1 MPGVKARDVRR
12 RKMCIRDSF
21 ESGIFETGFDL
32 WDESDFEIVVSF
44 DSPRERDGA
53 LPLTDIAIA
62 SLALTGL
69 LESIV
74 KAHQP
79 FGLTLEMPVVLVFS
93 GSYDAKTKKCP
104 RAVSIC
110 MWVLLTVIPAIEP
123 VVHATKW
130 VVQTSTYVLTNRTD
144 KQPLQK
150 QSMLP
155 DAQTRAVEA
164 DAALKAAQ
172 ANLVEAQTKLV
183 EAQTKGAEADAAL
196 KIAQANLI
204 EAQTKLVEAQ
214 TKGAKADAASKEAQ
228 ARLVE
233 AEARA
238 IEEGVKLNEAHAKFA
253 DAQSRIVEAQAAVR
267 NAQVRPAE
275 TETTEAATT
284 GDAAGD
290 ARIINEHPVSF
301 YVSADKINEQAQYL
315 GVEPAYICL
324 LYTSSVLSTEPPLP
338 WRMWYLVEALLNYR
352 TAGFDLKYSDY
363 INGRITSV
371 SYTHLDVYKR
381 QGWRRERARLDHL
394 LLWGRRACQVESAR
408 RECSQS
414 GHHMR

>member
-1 MPGVKARDVRR
+1 MANGSEVLSKLFFQISESDRAAIGSELNVEDAAASFFPQGNVALKPDPAALAALLRR
-12 RKMCIRDSF
+12 IDPTDQQISQLF

-183 EAQTKGAEADAAL
+183 EAQTKGAEADAA
-196 KIAQANLI
+196 
-204 EAQTKLVEAQ
+204 
-214 TKGAKADAASKEAQ
+214 
-228 ARLVE
+228 
-233 AEARA
+233 
-238 IEEGVKLNEAHAKFA
+238 
-253 DAQSRIVEAQAAVR
+253 
-267 NAQVRPAE
+267 
-275 TETTEAATT
+275 
-284 GDAAGD
+284 
-290 ARIINEHPVSF
+290 
-301 YVSADKINEQAQYL
+301 
-315 GVEPAYICL
+315 
-324 LYTSSVLSTEPPLP
+324 
-338 WRMWYLVEALLNYR
+338 
-352 TAGFDLKYSDY
+352 
-363 INGRITSV
+363 
-371 SYTHLDVYKR
+371 
-381 QGWRRERARLDHL
+381 
-394 LLWGRRACQVESAR
+394 
-408 RECSQS
+408 
-414 GHHMR
+414 